1 MRFRSMFLVKENIK
15 QWLISKESST
25 KIIQLRVSKRDD
37 DFSGFW
43 VCIDPGKIPSEGAA
57 ASKFD

>member
-1 MRFRSMFLVKENIK
+1 MFLVKENVQ

-25 KIIQLRVSKRDD
+25 KIIQLRVSKWDD
-37 DFSGFW
+37 DFSVFW
-43 VCIDPGKIPSEGAA
+43 VCVDPGKIPSEGTA